1 MPYLPWVIHLAIW
14 LLTMSNFWVLP
25 WQGGHP
31 LWMAPSTS
39 RRKEPTSTNF
49 LLNPFLHKG
58 RQQRWWEKERKTDR
72 ERERVWQCGKMKC
85 AMRRNS
91 PALRERHVIF
101 SHSRS
106 FCKKSSHGNSWLTS
120 MFIRAST
127 EIWLRWASKC
137 CSIIRDRTKFRLRKI
152 ASNRPLGTAELSSPP
167 FNMMHDLRTDLW
179 TTHTKM
185 ANFGWGA
192 LGRGQDSVSI
202 WEARGALDIAHKMIR
217 NIKCPPRNRS
227 LSLPLQEWKTLSRG
241 HLWRR
246 SSVCYLGMY
255 CIASFVV
262 KCRVAHSVW
271 SRQSGTAA
279 NTKKNR
285 KK

>member
-49 LLNPFLHKG
+49 LLNPSLHKG
-58 RQQRWWEKERKTDR
+58 RQQWWWEKDR
-72 ERERVWQCGKMKC
+72 QRVWQCGKMKC

-127 EIWLRWASKC
+127 EIWLRWASIC
-137 CSIIRDRTKFRLRKI
+137 CSILR
-152 ASNRPLGTAELSSPP
+152 
-167 FNMMHDLRTDLW
+167 H
-179 TTHTKM
+179 
-185 ANFGWGA
+185 
-192 LGRGQDSVSI
+192 
-202 WEARGALDIAHKMIR
+202 
-217 NIKCPPRNRS
+217 
-227 LSLPLQEWKTLSRG
+227 
-241 HLWRR
+241 RR
-246 SSVCYLGMY
+246 CYLTLVGQRKWGQFVGVKST
-255 CIASFVV
+255 SFP
-262 KCRVAHSVW
+262 HPINIL
-271 SRQSGTAA
+271 
-279 NTKKNR
+279 NTKSPHIAQPHIYSME
-285 KK
+285 